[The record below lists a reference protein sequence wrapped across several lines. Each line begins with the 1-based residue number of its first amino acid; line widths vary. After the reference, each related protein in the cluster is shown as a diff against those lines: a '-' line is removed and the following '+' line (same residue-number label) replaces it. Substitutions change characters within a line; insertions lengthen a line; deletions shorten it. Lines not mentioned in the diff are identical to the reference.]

1 MAIEASAPRVGQWQG
16 VKNLLPHLWS
26 RIGWDLRTRVGAA
39 LACLVVA
46 KLANVY
52 VPILFKHMVDALS
65 PKVGA
70 EAAAAGGV
78 AATAIAVPVGL
89 LLAYGLARVMSQAF
103 SELRD
108 GIFARV

>member
-16 VKNLLPHLWS
+16 VKDLLPHLWT
-26 RIGWDLRTRVGAA
+26 RIGWDLRARVGAA

-65 PKVGA
+65 PKVG
-70 EAAAAGGV
+70 EGAAAAGGV
-78 AATAIAVPVGL
+78 AAAVIVVPVGL
-89 LLAYGLARVMSQAF
+89 LLAYGVARVLSQTF
-103 SELRD
+103 SE
-108 GIFARV
+108 